1 MNEQPN
7 RGAIIDTSVQAAQP
21 AVYAEDLPAPTP
33 NPLLLVHRLM
43 RGRYLYAIILA
54 ALLAPIGA
62 VAGYMAM
69 PGKFV
74 STSQI
79 RVPVA
84 LDPLL
89 YEVRE
94 LGAGAGGY
102 ERVVGNEVE
111 QMMRPERMREAASL
125 LSRYVSIYNEGL
137 APDLPEHAP
146 DGRDWRIDEARQAA
160 SQLIQIASDPTSF
173 RALEEDWALRSASG
187 GSIRAASMI
196 EAVAPPRLLTPVG
209 DQQLM
214 PDLKEIAELTVNDLI
229 IDPRTARRVIR
240 EFEDAFQNPTSP
252 RPPRGQEPAI
262 VWDSGPGAAERL
274 AGMISIVPPRRSEQ
288 ITITA
293 QSDDPRLATL
303 AANAVLVTHRIS
315 SRYADIGKRL
325 RSLEAREEE
334 LDAELRTLSRDVMA
348 IRDGYSVNPAV
359 APASSQNSE
368 VPFSQDPRY
377 KPLVKSELR
386 ENPDGTRPA
395 ALLRISSSVPPDS
408 LLAEGHAIAGVLA
421 DELRSIEQRIQDLQL
436 ATAINSDTDDAALE
450 QADPLLKQLRTEQ
463 RNLEL
468 RIERAKQD
476 LGPNHR
482 SLRDIEAQLEI
493 ARIRADERAAE
504 LRAQVEQIRDQASD
518 EGNSTSESLEAELA
532 ELTRRREER
541 RRDMALVNDWIRVI
555 PESILDLIECENERA
570 RTARL
575 LEEVRREREQLAVEM
590 VNLEDGRF
598 QYFAAQVPRS
608 PSSDKRIP
616 LAAAGFGGAGGLAF
630 VLIAGIGFLDR
641 RYRYIEEIESNH
653 KLPPVIGVLPMLSG
667 KSRDAEQTEVASLT
681 VHHIRNMLLLDG
693 SSYGGSRASS
703 AGSSHGST
711 RRSGGGRVITITSAG
726 PGDGKTSVAVALGM
740 SFAQAGYRTL
750 VIDADLVGRGLSA
763 HFDVRRCAGL
773 SEALMA
779 QPGEAVI
786 PEPEP
791 SATAGLSVLSSGNND
806 TFRPE
811 HMAKERFS
819 EVVEHFRSR
828 FDVVLIDSGPL
839 LGSLEAGL
847 ATRSAD
853 RVVLVVAR
861 GSEQRSVAA
870 VVKRLRDAGLRRVS
884 LVFNKALSEDIEQ
897 SVSYISMR
905 SQSIRASDQSGPGR
919 RTVALARTLMP
930 ASSDADSSANPEPEE
945 AAR

>member
-1 MNEQPN
+1 MNERTITDAPVQPV
-7 RGAIIDTSVQAAQP
+7 SP
-21 AVYAEDLPAPTP
+21 PVYAEDLPAPAP

-43 RGRYLYAIILA
+43 RGRYLYAIVLA

-62 VAGYMAM
+62 IAGYMAM

-137 APDLPEHAP
+137 APGLPEHAP
-146 DGRDWRIDEARQAA
+146 EGRDWRIDEARQAA
-160 SQLIQIASDPTSF
+160 AQLIQIASDPAAYRS
-173 RALEEDWALRSASG
+173 LEEDWALRSASG
-187 GSIRAASMI
+187 GEFRPATMI
-196 EAVAPPRLLTPVG
+196 EAVAPSRLLTPVG
-209 DQQLM
+209 QTM
-214 PDLKEIAELTVNDLI
+214 PERDEIADLTVNDLI

-240 EFEDAFQNPTSP
+240 EFVDVFQNPTSP
-252 RPPRGQEPAI
+252 RPARGQEQPV
-262 VWDSGPGAAERL
+262 VWDSGPGAADRL
-274 AGMISIVPPRRSEQ
+274 SAMVSVTPPRRSEQ
-288 ITITA
+288 ISITA
-293 QSDDPRLATL
+293 QSDDPRLAAL
-303 AANAVLVTHRIS
+303 AANAVLVTHRIT

-325 RSLEAREEE
+325 RDLRSRETR
-334 LDAELRTLSRDVMA
+334 LDSELRTLRRDVMA
-348 IRDGYSVNPAV
+348 LREGYSVNPMA
-359 APASSQNSE
+359 APARSQNSE

-377 KPLVKSELR
+377 TDQIKSGLR
-386 ENPDGTRPA
+386 ENPDGVRPA
-395 ALLRISSSVPPDS
+395 ALLRIRSSVPPDS
-408 LLAEGHAIAGVLA
+408 LLAEGHAISGILA
-421 DELRSIEQRIQDLQL
+421 SELQSIEQRIQDLQL

-450 QADPLLKQLRTEQ
+450 QADTLLRQLRTEQ

-468 RIERAKQD
+468 RIERTKQD

-482 SLRDIEAQLEI
+482 SLRGLESQLEI
-493 ARIRADERAAE
+493 AKVRADERAAE
-504 LRAQVEQIRDQASD
+504 LRAQVEQIRDEATE
-518 EGNSTSESLEAELA
+518 EGDSTSESLRAELD
-532 ELTRRREER
+532 ELTRRRDER
-541 RRDMALVNDWIRVI
+541 RRDIALVNDWIRVI
-555 PESILDLIECENERA
+555 PDSMLDLIEYESERT

-575 LEEVRREREQLAVEM
+575 LDDVRREREQLEVEM

-616 LAAAGFGGAGGLAF
+616 LAAAGFAGAGGLGF

-641 RYRYIEEIESNH
+641 RYRYIEEVESNH
-653 KLPPVIGVLPMLSG
+653 KLPPVIGVLPMLTG
-667 KSRDAEQTEVASLT
+667 KARDAEQSEVASLT

-693 SSYGGSRASS
+693 SSHS
-703 AGSSHGST
+703 A
-711 RRSGGGRVITITSAG
+711 RRNGSGGAAGRVITITSAG
-726 PGDGKTSVAVALGM
+726 PGDGKTSVVVALGM

-750 VIDADLVGRGLSA
+750 VIDADLVGRGLSS
-763 HFDVRRCAGL
+763 HFDVRNLTGL
-773 SEALMA
+773 SETLMA
-779 QPGEAVI
+779 DPGQPVVA
-786 PEPEP
+786 EPEP
-791 SATAGLSVLSSGNND
+791 SITPGLSVLSAGNND
-806 TFRPE
+806 SFRPE
-811 HMAKERFS
+811 HMARERFS

-853 RVVLVVAR
+853 RIVLVVAR

-884 LVFNKALSEDIEQ
+884 LVFNKALPEDIEQ

-905 SQSIRASDQSGPGR
+905 SQSIRAADQSGPSR
-919 RTVALARTLMP
+919 RTVALARTLLP
-930 ASSDADSSANPEPEE
+930 ASESPDSASSQKPEE